1 MKKMINKPLKT
12 TIDAKEEPLLAWF
25 DKKIEKENP
34 TDTELE
40 ELDNIL
46 KELV

>member
-1 MKKMINKPLKT
+1 MKKMINKPVKST
-12 TIDAKEEPLLAWF
+12 SNTKEEPLPAWF
-25 DKKIEKENP
+25 DKNIEKENP